1 MQTTRRVIATSSTA
15 APQHLS
21 LQAPSS
27 GERWHGGAALV
38 RLLRRWRRE
47 ASREVIR
54 HTAGPGGGPVR
65 YGIAPPTRTCHV

>member
-38 RLLRRWRRE
+38 RL
-47 ASREVIR
+47 
-54 HTAGPGGGPVR
+54 
-65 YGIAPPTRTCHV
+65 